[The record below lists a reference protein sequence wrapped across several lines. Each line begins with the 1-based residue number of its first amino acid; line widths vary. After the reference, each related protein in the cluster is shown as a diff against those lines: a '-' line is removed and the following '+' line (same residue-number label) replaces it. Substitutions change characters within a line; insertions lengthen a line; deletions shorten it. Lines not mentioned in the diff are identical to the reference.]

1 MTQPSNRIPSLDGL
15 RALAVLLVIASHIL
29 LMPAVAHLPAARL
42 FNMIF
47 DGAAGVQLFFVISG
61 FIITYLFIGEERR
74 SVPEQLSAF
83 YLRRFVRIV
92 PPLLAFLLVVAAMR
106 AAGVIE
112 ATATELFASLLFLRN
127 HVDGGWV
134 SGHLWSLS
142 VEEQFYLIW
151 PVLLI
156 ALGAW
161 RPAALALAIVI
172 APVARWW
179 FVAPHSY
186 AWLITNM
193 DCLAAGCLI
202 ALRYDIVQAAEQRL
216 ANAPRA
222 LLRMAALMVFVGVA
236 AMPVRMPLYEP
247 FAQTAIALA
256 SSYLLISLTA
266 TRRGLLF
273 TLANARLATGV
284 GIISYDLYLW
294 QQLFLGREPALSG
307 NPLIAVPLA
316 LSAGLLGWFAIS
328 RPMAVLRSKLHRR
341 ISPGSVPQASLQ
353 STAS

>member
-1 MTQPSNRIPSLDGL
+1 
-15 RALAVLLVIASHIL
+15 
-29 LMPAVAHLPAARL
+29 
-42 FNMIF
+42 
-47 DGAAGVQLFFVISG
+47 
-61 FIITYLFIGEERR
+61 
-74 SVPEQLSAF
+74 
-83 YLRRFVRIV
+83 
-92 PPLLAFLLVVAAMR
+92 
-106 AAGVIE
+106 
-112 ATATELFASLLFLRN
+112 
-127 HVDGGWV
+127 
-134 SGHLWSLS
+134 
-142 VEEQFYLIW
+142 
-151 PVLLI
+151 
-156 ALGAW
+156 
-161 RPAALALAIVI
+161 
-172 APVARWW
+172 
-179 FVAPHSY
+179 
-186 AWLITNM
+186 
-193 DCLAAGCLI
+193 
-202 ALRYDIVQAAEQRL
+202 
-216 ANAPRA
+216 
-222 LLRMAALMVFVGVA
+222 
-236 AMPVRMPLYEP
+236 MPVRMPLYEP